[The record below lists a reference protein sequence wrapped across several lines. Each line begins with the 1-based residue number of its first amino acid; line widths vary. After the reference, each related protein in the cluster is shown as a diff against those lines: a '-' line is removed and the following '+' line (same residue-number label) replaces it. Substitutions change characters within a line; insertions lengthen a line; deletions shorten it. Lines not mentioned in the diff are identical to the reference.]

1 MKPMHNL
8 YKLPDSFFSE
18 IEEYL
23 IKRKQK
29 ENDNIEYI
37 LRNYVKP
44 VIRGKIKKW
53 KIRVRGL
60 HLAYGPSY
68 EILGI
73 IQRGYLIDLK
83 GNKTKLP

>member
-18 IEEYL
+18 IEESL
-23 IKRKQK
+23 IKRKKQ
-29 ENDNIEYI
+29 ENDDIEYI

-60 HLAYGPSY
+60 HLLYGPSY

-73 IQRGYLIDLK
+73 IQRGYLIDIK
-83 GNKTKLP
+83 GNKTKLK